1 MLRPILFLILP
12 ALVLWPLVPKSAL
25 AQSVVQEREYDQCIE
40 TAMRQPDIGY
50 ERALAWRD
58 LGGGIAA
65 RHCVAVALY
74 GLGHFS
80 EAAQRLERLVQENE
94 EAGLRVSLL
103 SQAGNAWL
111 MAGELERASATL
123 SAGLVVAPKNIDLLI
138 DRSLV
143 FATKKKY
150 WESVD
155 DLNRALDIDP
165 NNIDALI
172 FRASA
177 YRYLESLDLAADDAN
192 RVLELH
198 DDHIAA
204 YLERGNIRRLRGDDD
219 GAREDWLQVLKRA
232 PDSPA
237 AGAARRNLEKME
249 IRAE

>member
-1 MLRPILFLILP
+1 MLRPILFFISVMLLF
-12 ALVLWPLVPKSAL
+12 WPLVPKSAQ
-25 AQSVVQEREYDQCIE
+25 AQSAVQGREYGLCIE
-40 TAMRQPDIGY
+40 TAMRQPDVGY

-74 GLGHFS
+74 GLRHFS
-80 EAAQRLERLVQENE
+80 EAAQRLELLVQESE
-94 EAGLRVSLL
+94 EAGLRASLL

-111 MAGELERASATL
+111 MAGELERASAVL

-172 FRASA
+172 LRAST

-192 RVLELH
+192 RVLELRN
-198 DDHIAA
+198 DHIAA
-204 YLERGNIRRLRGDDD
+204 FLERGNIRRLQGDDS
-219 GAREDWLQVLKRA
+219 GAREDWLQVLKRE
-232 PDSPA
+232 PDSFA
-237 AGAARRNLEKME
+237 AEAAQKNLERMK